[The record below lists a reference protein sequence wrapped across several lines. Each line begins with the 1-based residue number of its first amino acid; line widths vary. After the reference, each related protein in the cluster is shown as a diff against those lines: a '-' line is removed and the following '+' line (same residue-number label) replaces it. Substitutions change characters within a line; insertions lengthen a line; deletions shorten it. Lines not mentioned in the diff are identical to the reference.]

1 MTCRS
6 VHLPLLG
13 AALVAFAAPGLAQ
26 SAPPPPSSP
35 PGAVVD
41 AEGRVF
47 GNTNY
52 DPRPE
57 WKGPQPVPAPPAR
70 PLGYEQPAAPHAAY
84 DEAAWQRARED
95 WLAECR
101 RNHKGGKGKVTGAIV
116 GGLVGGVIGNQV
128 AGKGDR
134 TLGTVAGAAVGA
146 VTGGAIGNQA
156 DNNRARDFCEAYLDR
171 YTAQTSTYAPSTYA
185 APTGYAPAGYAY
197 AYQPVMVMMPVMV
210 ATPPAPRRE
219 CVETTVITEW
229 VEVAPGKPHK
239 HRVTDKRVKLV
250 PDKRVRAN

>member
-1 MTCRS
+1 MTCRP
-6 VHLPLLG
+6 VHLPVLG
-13 AALVAFAAPGLAQ
+13 AALIAFAAPALAQ
-26 SAPPPPSSP
+26 PAPALPSPP

-47 GNTNY
+47 GNTSN

-57 WKGPQPVPAPPAR
+57 WKAPQPAPALPVR
-70 PLGYEQPAAPHAAY
+70 PLGYEQPAAPRAAY
-84 DEAAWQRARED
+84 DDAAWQRARED

-101 RNHKGGKGKVTGAIV
+101 RNHKGSKGKVTGAIV

-128 AGKGDR
+128 AGEGDR

-146 VTGGAIGNQA
+146 VTGSAIGNQA
-156 DNNRARDFCEAYLDR
+156 DSNRARDFCEAYLDR
-171 YTAQTSTYAPSTYA
+171 YTAQAPAY

-210 ATPPAPRRE
+210 AAAPAPRRE
-219 CVETTVITEW
+219 CVETTVIEEW
-229 VEVAPGKPHK
+229 VEVAPGKPRKRH
-239 HRVTDKRVKLV
+239 VADKRVKLV
-250 PDKRVRAN
+250 PDKRLRAD